1 MSDPKATVANAIID
15 SLVYLDHCR
24 AQFRL
29 RVNGRPFIA
38 TFTGDAFS
46 ALRREGFDVPA
57 GQGVWST
64 PFIAFEMGDRTY
76 RVSGTGT
83 FTDGGTVITSITSLT
98 WANR

>member
-1 MSDPKATVANAIID
+1 MSDTKATVANAIID
-15 SLVYLDHCR
+15 SLVYFDHCR

-38 TFTGDAFS
+38 TFTGEAFS

-64 PFIAFEMGDRTY
+64 PFIAFEMGDRLY
-76 RVSGTGT
+76 RVSGDGT
-83 FTDGGTVITSITSLT
+83 FRDGGTVITSISKLT
-98 WANR
+98 WTNR